1 MTPPMPKTFQKINDE
16 GQFCA
21 FPGITIVAAI
31 PAESLN
37 VWKTIYDCINEDQT
51 IRRYYTPLPY
61 TSYHMTAINL
71 YTEHHHDADDWEDF
85 ITKEMPFFQQLQAD
99 FASKA
104 LQPQITIDALTMS
117 GAIQLRL
124 KLPPEQE
131 IMIREIAHHHG
142 VEAGI
147 PPKFHI
153 TLAYQY
159 QSISPQEASLIK
171 NKLNDKLK
179 AWFNPQQPVITLDSP
194 QLCYFN
200 DMTQFIPWH
209 GDTYPFK
216 SKQPTPTFSSRFF
229 SQQKS
234 TTPSS
239 EETCTICAIS

>member
-104 LQPQITIDALTMS
+104 LQPQI
-117 GAIQLRL
+117 
-124 KLPPEQE
+124 
-131 IMIREIAHHHG
+131 HG

-194 QLCYFN
+194 QVCYFN